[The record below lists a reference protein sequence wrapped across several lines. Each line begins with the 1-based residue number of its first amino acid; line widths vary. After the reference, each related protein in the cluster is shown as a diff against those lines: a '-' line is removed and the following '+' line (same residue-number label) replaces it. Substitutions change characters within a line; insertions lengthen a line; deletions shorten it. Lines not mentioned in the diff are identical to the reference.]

1 MIGVRTGRRRSNGAV
16 RGPRGFTLLEILAVL
31 LLMGLMASLVL
42 PNLGALSEQALRDE
56 ARRLQAELERA
67 RERALVTGVR
77 HQLVIDLE
85 AGEYWTE
92 WEPRRREET
101 TPPPGSGSEGLRVAM
116 SPPERELR
124 SFEPVP
130 DRSGRGTF
138 LDNDIVFEGIEVDG
152 GFADRGV
159 LQLPFEADGSSQA
172 ARIVLARPRGDTLT
186 LELLPLAET
195 VRIVDEDT

>member
-1 MIGVRTGRRRSNGAV
+1 M
-16 RGPRGFTLLEILAVL
+16 
-31 LLMGLMASLVL
+31 LLMCLMASLVL

-85 AGEYWTE
+85 VGEYWTE

-101 TPPPGSGSEGLRVAM
+101 APPSSGGSEGPRVAM
-116 SPPERELR
+116 SPPEWERR

-130 DRSGRGTF
+130 DRSGRGSF
-138 LDNDIVFEGIEVDG
+138 LENDIVFEGIEVDG

-159 LQLPFEADGSSQA
+159 LQLAFEADGSSEA
-172 ARIVLARPRGDTLT
+172 ARIVLSRPQGDTLT
-186 LELLPLAET
+186 LELLPLADA
-195 VRIVDEDT
+195 VRIVDEDV

>member
-1 MIGVRTGRRRSNGAV
+1 
-16 RGPRGFTLLEILAVL
+16 
-31 LLMGLMASLVL
+31 MGLMASLVL

-56 ARRLQAELERA
+56 ARRLQAELERT

-85 AGEYWTE
+85 VGEYWTE
-92 WEPRRREET
+92 WEPRRQEET
-101 TPPPGSGSEGLRVAM
+101 AAPPDSGSEGLRVAM

-138 LDNDIVFEGIEVDG
+138 LENDIVFEGIEVDG
-152 GFADRGV
+152 GFAHRGV

-172 ARIVLARPRGDTLT
+172 ARIVLAHPRGDTRT
-186 LELLPLAET
+186 LELRPLAET
-195 VRIVDEDT
+195 VRILNEGA

>member
-1 MIGVRTGRRRSNGAV
+1 LIATRTGRRRASGAA
-16 RGPRGFTLLEILAVL
+16 RGRRGFTLLEILAVL

-56 ARRLQAELERA
+56 ARRLQTELERA

-92 WEPRRREET
+92 WEPRQLAEAA
-101 TPPPGSGSEGLRVAM
+101 PPPSSGSDGPRVPM
-116 SPPERELR
+116 SPPERERR
-124 SFEPVP
+124 SFEPLP
-130 DRSGRGTF
+130 DRSGRGSF
-138 LDNDIVFEGIEVDG
+138 LENDIVFEGIEVDG

-172 ARIVLARPRGDTLT
+172 ARIVLARPQGDTLT
-186 LELLPLAET
+186 LELLPLAES
-195 VRIVDEDT
+195 VRILDEDA